1 MNGRVTPHQLAQA
14 LGLPPPTDEQ
24 AAVIAAPPGPTL
36 VVAGAGAGKTETM
49 AARVVWMVANGL
61 VLPDEV
67 LGLTFTR
74 KAAQQLTARIRTRLA
89 RLAGAPLLR
98 ELDPSGRLR
107 AQLTG
112 AEPEI
117 STYHSYA
124 GRLLTEHGLLLPVE
138 PSATLLTET
147 QLWQLAHQVVRTWD
161 GDLETERTPVSV
173 TEAVLALSGQLAE
186 HLVEPEELAEAH
198 TELAKLVHTLPPGPR
213 QRGGPSQT
221 LLNIVQVQQERVA
234 LLPLVHQLTEALRRR
249 GALDFGAQMSLAA
262 RLAAEHPEVA
272 AAERARFR
280 LVLLD
285 EYQDTGHAQRVLLAA
300 LFGGAPDATPR
311 HGPRDAHEVSRVPD
325 GDPDLTAG
333 RDSPRTDLHPQRTA
347 HGRNVGD
354 PLSDGS
360 SADSATGDASSDAAA
375 HADSAEREGH
385 SSTGEPSSATGEAG
399 PLSPGVGGDQL
410 DVSTSAREPHDI
422 VRDPDTPIGGT
433 SEPAAAHE
441 AHADSS
447 ARDLWSSA
455 DGVFDPAA
463 DRSGSAAGPAAAA
476 DEAHVGSSARD
487 EWLSADGAFDPAT
500 DRLAQGG
507 RAPQPAAGQREPD
520 RPHSTPGVG
529 APPGD
534 SARGVPSRR
543 VDANETM
550 GEGQPQFAG
559 AHDPHAAPGRDQ
571 RSRPHDGQRLAVTAV
586 GDPMQSIYGWRGASA
601 ANLPRFATDFPTA
614 PGVPAPTLALLTSW
628 RNPPEALALA
638 NLVAEPLRRK
648 AIEGGGVTV
657 DALRAKPD
665 AGPGEVALAL
675 TDTVAGEREWVAER
689 IAAQWA
695 ARRAAQQ
702 QPPTSAVLVR
712 RNADAAPL
720 AEALRAQGLPVEI
733 VGLGGLLA
741 TPEVADIVATLRLI
755 AEPGSGSAAMRV
767 LTGARWRLGVAD
779 IAALARRARNL
790 SIRRPGSEAGAEIAD
805 GATLDEALRDVA
817 PEPAEQAGL
826 ADAIA
831 DPGPPGQY
839 SAAGFARIEALG
851 RELAALRERSGQPLA
866 ELVADV
872 ERTIGVGVE
881 TQTRRAMAGTG
892 AGREHLDAFA
902 EVVAG
907 YAADTGASLGGL
919 LAFLAAAEEVENGL
933 EPGEVEVAKDRV
945 QVLTVHAAKGLEWEI
960 VAVPHVVEG
969 VFPSKVG
976 SGTWLGALAELPTS
990 LRGDRQQDDAAEG
1003 VPVLDLTDLYDR
1015 ADLDRAIKAHKE
1027 ALERRR
1033 IDEERRLFYVALTRT
1048 ERVLLVSAHYWAET
1062 GSTPKGPS
1070 DFLLELKH
1078 AHEDPG
1084 SPAYDVL
1091 AVDRWD
1097 DPPAADDV
1105 NPFTDNP
1112 ATAEWPRDPLS
1123 TRRDPIEQGAALVR
1137 AALAALRARPA
1148 DAGPDAHET
1157 TEPRLVR
1164 DEEGL
1169 VLPDGEASAR
1179 DGEVPPGEGE
1189 VPPPDGE
1196 ARTREGDVPPLEGEV
1211 PPANAEAPPSDAE
1224 VLSGDAEASPADAE
1238 VPLGDAEA
1246 APADAEVLSAD
1257 AEAAPPNTE
1266 AAYPDEPAYYPPDDE
1281 FPPDELADD
1290 FDFTPTEYADP
1301 YADIE
1306 PYFGAAPDPVEEYLS
1321 ADEPVFAASGFAPPP
1336 PDDPYRPEHA
1346 HPAPDPDDPEGWA
1359 ADVDALL
1366 AEHQAAA
1373 VAAAEVELPGQIAA
1387 TALVELRADPAKLAA
1402 RLRRPL
1408 PYPPNPLARR
1418 GTAFHAWVQRWFGS
1432 TRLLGLDELPGA
1444 ADGAA
1449 DAGLDAELTAMQ
1461 EAFLNSRW
1469 ADRSPIE
1476 VEIPFETSIAG
1487 TVIRGRMDAVFAEP
1501 GGRWTVV
1508 DWKTGAEPGAAEEP
1522 AVAMQ
1527 LAVYRL
1533 AWARLMA
1540 AREGRPEQEM
1550 LHRVG
1555 AAFHY
1560 VRTGRTIAPV
1570 NLAGPEELA
1579 ELIRNAA
1586 PAGSPPAPE

>member
-1 MNGRVTPHQLAQA
+1 MTGGVTPHQLAQA

-138 PSATLLTET
+138 PSATLLTAT
-147 QLWQLAHQVVRTWD
+147 QLWQLAHQVVHTWD
-161 GDLETERTPVSV
+161 GDLETDRTPVSV

-198 TELAKLVHTLPPGPR
+198 TELAKLVYTLPPGPR

-221 LLNIVQVQQERVA
+221 LLNIVQVQRERVA
-234 LLPLVHQLTEALRRR
+234 LLPLVHELTEALRRR

-300 LFGGAPDATPR
+300 LFGGAPEERTPQPATP
-311 HGPRDAHEVSRVPD
+311 PD
-325 GDPDLTAG
+325 IPPDDRRGD
-333 RDSPRTDLHPQRTA
+333 
-347 HGRNVGD
+347 
-354 PLSDGS
+354 
-360 SADSATGDASSDAAA
+360 DASSPAGVHTVAQRAALPGA
-375 HADSAEREGH
+375 RESVVAGSDTLPETGSAS
-385 SSTGEPSSATGEAG
+385 SSTTDALPAAPAQGTR
-399 PLSPGVGGDQL
+399 SPGV
-410 DVSTSAREPHDI
+410 
-422 VRDPDTPIGGT
+422 
-433 SEPAAAHE
+433 
-441 AHADSS
+441 
-447 ARDLWSSA
+447 
-455 DGVFDPAA
+455 
-463 DRSGSAAGPAAAA
+463 
-476 DEAHVGSSARD
+476 
-487 EWLSADGAFDPAT
+487 
-500 DRLAQGG
+500 
-507 RAPQPAAGQREPD
+507 
-520 RPHSTPGVG
+520 
-529 APPGD
+529 
-534 SARGVPSRR
+534 
-543 VDANETM
+543 DANDV
-550 GEGQPQFAG
+550 EGQPRFAG
-559 AHDPHAAPGRDQ
+559 AHDPRAVARRADQ
-571 RSRPHDGQRLAVTAV
+571 RSRRHETQRLAVTAV

-601 ANLPRFATDFPTA
+601 ANLPRFATDFPSA
-614 PGVPAPTLALLTSW
+614 PGLPAPTLSLLTSW

-648 AIEGGGVTV
+648 ATESGGVTV

-665 AGPGEVALAL
+665 AGPGVVALAL
-675 TDTVAGEREWVAER
+675 TDTVADEREWVAGR
-689 IAAQWA
+689 IAAEWA
-695 ARRAAQQ
+695 ARHAAQQ

-741 TPEVADIVATLRLI
+741 TPEVADVVATLRLI
-755 AEPGSGSAAMRV
+755 AEPGAGSAAMRV
-767 LTGARWRLGVAD
+767 LTGARWRVGVAD
-779 IAALARRARNL
+779 IAALARRARDL
-790 SIRRPGSEAGAEIAD
+790 SIRRPGSEGHTEIAD
-805 GATLDEALRDVA
+805 GAALDEALREVA

-831 DPGPPGQY
+831 DPGPPERY
-839 SAAGFARIEALG
+839 SPAGFARIEALG

-990 LRGDRQQDDAAEG
+990 LRGDRRQDDAAEG
-1003 VPVLDLTDLYDR
+1003 VPVLELTDLYDR

-1070 DFLLELKH
+1070 DFLLELKR
-1078 AHEDPG
+1078 AHQDPG
-1084 SPAYDVL
+1084 SPACDVL
-1091 AVDRWD
+1091 AIDRWD
-1097 DPPAADDV
+1097 DPPAADAV

-1112 ATAEWPRDPLS
+1112 ATAEWPRDPLGA
-1123 TRRDPIEQGAALVR
+1123 RREPIEQGAALVR
-1137 AALAALRARPA
+1137 AALANLRARPA
-1148 DAGPDAHET
+1148 ATGHHGSEPHGAAGSIRRT
-1157 TEPRLVR
+1157 R
-1164 DEEGL
+1164 
-1169 VLPDGEASAR
+1169 SAR
-1179 DGEVPPGEGE
+1179 AEMPSAPDVDEPGFADR
-1189 VPPPDGE
+1189 P
-1196 ARTREGDVPPLEGEV
+1196 GDYGPGDEPSLTGDSASRLPGDELEFEHEPGDYGPGDE
-1211 PPANAEAPPSDAE
+1211 PS
-1224 VLSGDAEASPADAE
+1224 LTGDSASRLPGDEPEFEHEPGDYGPGDEPSLTGDSAYYSPGDESDSRMNRPTPRPADKPGFADE
-1238 VPLGDAEA
+1238 SGYYRPGDGPGSRMSRPNPR
-1246 APADAEVLSAD
+1246 PADEPGFA
-1257 AEAAPPNTE
+1257 
-1266 AAYPDEPAYYPPDDE
+1266 DEPAYYPPDDE
-1281 FPPDELADD
+1281 YPPDD
-1290 FDFTPTEYADP
+1290 FAGNFEVGSIEYADP

-1306 PYFGAAPDPVEEYLS
+1306 PYFGSAPDPVEEYL
-1321 ADEPVFAASGFAPPP
+1321 FAATGFAPPP
-1336 PDDPYRPEHA
+1336 PEDLYRPHDVRL
-1346 HPAPDPDDPEGWA
+1346 APDPADPEGWA

-1366 AEHQAAA
+1366 AEHHAAA
-1373 VAAAEVELPGQIAA
+1373 AADEEVELPGQIAA

-1444 ADGAA
+1444 ADGGAA
-1449 DAGLDAELTAMQ
+1449 DAGLDAELSAMQ

-1501 GGRWTVV
+1501 GGGWIVV
-1508 DWKTGAEPGAAEEP
+1508 DWKTGAEPSAAEEP

-1540 AREGRPEQEM
+1540 AREGRPEHEM
-1550 LHRVG
+1550 LPRIG

-1560 VRTGRTIAPV
+1560 VRTGRTIAPP
-1570 NLAGPEELA
+1570 NLAGPDELA

-1586 PAGSPPAPE
+1586 PAGSPPATE

>member
-1 MNGRVTPHQLAQA
+1 MNARVTPHQLAQA

-138 PSATLLTET
+138 PSATLLTQT

-198 TELAKLVHTLPPGPR
+198 TELAKLVHTLPAGPR

-300 LFGGAPDATPR
+300 LFGGAPGS
-311 HGPRDAHEVSRVPD
+311 GPPHDAHEVPPVTD
-325 GDPDLTAG
+325 GDPG
-333 RDSPRTDLHPQRTA
+333 A
-347 HGRNVGD
+347 H
-354 PLSDGS
+354 
-360 SADSATGDASSDAAA
+360 
-375 HADSAEREGH
+375 
-385 SSTGEPSSATGEAG
+385 
-399 PLSPGVGGDQL
+399 
-410 DVSTSAREPHDI
+410 
-422 VRDPDTPIGGT
+422 
-433 SEPAAAHE
+433 
-441 AHADSS
+441 
-447 ARDLWSSA
+447 
-455 DGVFDPAA
+455 
-463 DRSGSAAGPAAAA
+463 
-476 DEAHVGSSARD
+476 
-487 EWLSADGAFDPAT
+487 
-500 DRLAQGG
+500 GG
-507 RAPQPAAGQREPD
+507 RALHSVAGQRDPG
-520 RPHSTPGVG
+520 RPPNSTPGAG

-534 SARGVPSRR
+534 SARNVPSRR
-543 VDANETM
+543 ADANETM
-550 GEGQPQFAG
+550 EEGQPQFAG
-559 AHDPHAAPGRDQ
+559 AHDPHAAPDRGQ

-601 ANLPRFATDFPTA
+601 ANLPRFATDFPSA

-648 AIEGGGVTV
+648 AVEGGGVTV

-675 TDTVAGEREWVAER
+675 TETVAGEREWMAER

-695 ARRAAQQ
+695 ARREAQQ

-767 LTGARWRLGVAD
+767 LTGARWRVGVAD
-779 IAALARRARNL
+779 IAALARRARDL
-790 SIRRPGSEAGAEIAD
+790 SIRRPGAEAGAEIAD

-817 PEPAEQAGL
+817 PEPTEQAGL

-831 DPGPPGQY
+831 DPGSPERY

-1003 VPVLDLTDLYDR
+1003 VPVLDLIDLYDR

-1091 AVDRWD
+1091 AIDRWD
-1097 DPPAADDV
+1097 DPPAADAV

-1137 AALAALRARPA
+1137 AALADLRARPA

-1157 TEPRLVR
+1157 EPRPVA
-1164 DEEGL
+1164 DEEKL
-1169 VLPDGEASAR
+1169 
-1179 DGEVPPGEGE
+1179 VPP
-1189 VPPPDGE
+1189 D
-1196 ARTREGDVPPLEGEV
+1196 
-1211 PPANAEAPPSDAE
+1211 
-1224 VLSGDAEASPADAE
+1224 
-1238 VPLGDAEA
+1238 
-1246 APADAEVLSAD
+1246 
-1257 AEAAPPNTE
+1257 TE

-1281 FPPDELADD
+1281 VPPDELADD

-1321 ADEPVFAASGFAPPP
+1321 ADEPVFDASGFAPPP
-1336 PDDPYRPEHA
+1336 PDDPYRPEHTQ
-1346 HPAPDPDDPEGWA
+1346 PAPDPDDPEGWA

-1366 AEHQAAA
+1366 AEHRAAA

>member
-1 MNGRVTPHQLAQA
+1 M
-14 LGLPPPTDEQ
+14 
-24 AAVIAAPPGPTL
+24 
-36 VVAGAGAGKTETM
+36 
-49 AARVVWMVANGL
+49 
-61 VLPDEV
+61 
-67 LGLTFTR
+67 
-74 KAAQQLTARIRTRLA
+74 
-89 RLAGAPLLR
+89 
-98 ELDPSGRLR
+98 
-107 AQLTG
+107 
-112 AEPEI
+112 
-117 STYHSYA
+117 
-124 GRLLTEHGLLLPVE
+124 
-138 PSATLLTET
+138 
-147 QLWQLAHQVVRTWD
+147 
-161 GDLETERTPVSV
+161 
-173 TEAVLALSGQLAE
+173 
-186 HLVEPEELAEAH
+186 
-198 TELAKLVHTLPPGPR
+198 
-213 QRGGPSQT
+213 
-221 LLNIVQVQQERVA
+221 
-234 LLPLVHQLTEALRRR
+234 
-249 GALDFGAQMSLAA
+249 
-262 RLAAEHPEVA
+262 
-272 AAERARFR
+272 
-280 LVLLD
+280 
-285 EYQDTGHAQRVLLAA
+285 
-300 LFGGAPDATPR
+300 
-311 HGPRDAHEVSRVPD
+311 
-325 GDPDLTAG
+325 
-333 RDSPRTDLHPQRTA
+333 
-347 HGRNVGD
+347 
-354 PLSDGS
+354 
-360 SADSATGDASSDAAA
+360 
-375 HADSAEREGH
+375 
-385 SSTGEPSSATGEAG
+385 
-399 PLSPGVGGDQL
+399 
-410 DVSTSAREPHDI
+410 
-422 VRDPDTPIGGT
+422 
-433 SEPAAAHE
+433 
-441 AHADSS
+441 
-447 ARDLWSSA
+447 
-455 DGVFDPAA
+455 
-463 DRSGSAAGPAAAA
+463 
-476 DEAHVGSSARD
+476 
-487 EWLSADGAFDPAT
+487 
-500 DRLAQGG
+500 
-507 RAPQPAAGQREPD
+507 
-520 RPHSTPGVG
+520 
-529 APPGD
+529 
-534 SARGVPSRR
+534 
-543 VDANETM
+543 
-550 GEGQPQFAG
+550 
-559 AHDPHAAPGRDQ
+559 
-571 RSRPHDGQRLAVTAV
+571 

-601 ANLPRFATDFPTA
+601 ANLPRFATDFPSA

-665 AGPGEVALAL
+665 AGPGMVALAL
-675 TDTVAGEREWVAER
+675 TETVADEREWVAER
-689 IAAQWA
+689 IAAEWA

-702 QPPTSAVLVR
+702 PPPTSAVLVR
-712 RNADAAPL
+712 RNADASPL
-720 AEALRAQGLPVEI
+720 AEALRARGLPVEI

-755 AEPGSGSAAMRV
+755 AEPGAGSAAMRV
-767 LTGARWRLGVAD
+767 LTGARWRIGVAD
-779 IAALARRARNL
+779 IAALARRARDL
-790 SIRRPGSEAGAEIAD
+790 SIRRPGSEATAEIAD
-805 GATLDEALRDVA
+805 GATLDEALREVA

-831 DPGPPGQY
+831 DPGPAEQY

-1003 VPVLDLTDLYDR
+1003 VPVLELTDLYDR

-1078 AHEDPG
+1078 AHEDAG

-1091 AVDRWD
+1091 AIDRWD
-1097 DPPAADDV
+1097 DPPADDAV

-1137 AALAALRARPA
+1137 AALADLRARPA
-1148 DAGPDAHET
+1148 TGPDTHAV
-1157 TEPRLVR
+1157 PAKPPAL
-1164 DEEGL
+1164 DKNAPAPPGGDAPAP
-1169 VLPDGEASAR
+1169 PDGDAPAIPGEEASA
-1179 DGEVPPGEGE
+1179 PPVE
-1189 VPPPDGE
+1189 
-1196 ARTREGDVPPLEGEV
+1196 
-1211 PPANAEAPPSDAE
+1211 
-1224 VLSGDAEASPADAE
+1224 
-1238 VPLGDAEA
+1238 
-1246 APADAEVLSAD
+1246 
-1257 AEAAPPNTE
+1257 E
-1266 AAYPDEPAYYPPDDE
+1266 AAYPDDLAYYPPDDE

-1290 FDFTPTEYADP
+1290 FDFTSIEYADP

-1321 ADEPVFAASGFAPPP
+1321 ADEPAYAASGFAPPP
-1336 PDDPYRPEHA
+1336 PEDSYRPEHV
-1346 HPAPDPDDPEGWA
+1346 HPAADPDDPEGWA

-1366 AEHQAAA
+1366 AEHLAAA
-1373 VAAAEVELPGQIAA
+1373 AAAEEVELPGQIAA

>member
-1 MNGRVTPHQLAQA
+1 MSGGRVTPHQLAQA

-49 AARVVWMVANGL
+49 AARVVWMVANRI
-61 VLPDEV
+61 VRPDEV

-74 KAAQQLTARIRTRLA
+74 KAAQQLTTRIRTRLA

-98 ELDPSGRLR
+98 ELDPSGQLR
-107 AQLTG
+107 TELTG

-161 GDLETERTPVSV
+161 SDLDTDRTPVSV

-198 TELAKLVHTLPPGPR
+198 TELEKLVYTLPAGPR

-221 LLNIVQVQQERVA
+221 LLNIVQVQRERVA
-234 LLPLVHQLTEALRRR
+234 LLPLVQELSEALRRR

-262 RLAAEHPEVA
+262 RLAADHPEVA

-300 LFGGAPDATPR
+300 LFGGEERAEGPESRPGNAPIRP
-311 HGPRDAHEVSRVPD
+311 GPPGPD
-325 GDPDLTAG
+325 
-333 RDSPRTDLHPQRTA
+333 
-347 HGRNVGD
+347 
-354 PLSDGS
+354 
-360 SADSATGDASSDAAA
+360 SDAALPDGRSTR
-375 HADSAEREGH
+375 ADTHDPDSPPLGGGYDVHFDPETRVARSERPGAQGRDIGPMPVDPSVVAGDQVPGSLTGVAPSPSGAPDVHSDPPPGIQARQAGAPGREVAVSERGGPLPHSAAEGRVSASPPGNAAPSRDDTQDLPFG
-385 SSTGEPSSATGEAG
+385 SSMGEAK
-399 PLSPGVGGDQL
+399 SRRGD
-410 DVSTSAREPHDI
+410 TH
-422 VRDPDTPIGGT
+422 
-433 SEPAAAHE
+433 AAH
-441 AHADSS
+441 
-447 ARDLWSSA
+447 
-455 DGVFDPAA
+455 FDP
-463 DRSGSAAGPAAAA
+463 P
-476 DEAHVGSSARD
+476 
-487 EWLSADGAFDPAT
+487 
-500 DRLAQGG
+500 
-507 RAPQPAAGQREPD
+507 
-520 RPHSTPGVG
+520 
-529 APPGD
+529 
-534 SARGVPSRR
+534 
-543 VDANETM
+543 M
-550 GEGQPQFAG
+550 GEGESQRAG
-559 AHDPHAAPGRDQ
+559 AHDPRVVRPARDAPS
-571 RSRPHDGQRLAVTAV
+571 SRAGSDARPPGPDDPGTRRLAVTAV

-601 ANLPRFATDFPTA
+601 ANLPRFATDFPSA

-638 NLVAEPLRRK
+638 NLVADPLRRK

-665 AGPGEVALAL
+665 AAPGVVALVL
-675 TDTVAGEREWVAER
+675 TETVAAEREWVAER
-689 IAAQWA
+689 IAAEWA
-695 ARRAAQQ
+695 ARRADQQ
-702 QPPTSAVLVR
+702 PPPTSAVLVR

-720 AEALRAQGLPVEI
+720 AEGLRAQGLPVEI

-755 AEPGSGSAAMRV
+755 AEPGSGTAAMRV
-767 LTGARWRLGVAD
+767 LTGARWRIGVAD
-779 IAALARRARNL
+779 IAALARRARDL
-790 SIRRPGSEAGAEIAD
+790 SIRRPGSDAAAEIAD
-805 GATLDEALRDVA
+805 RAALEEALREVA
-817 PEPAEQAGL
+817 PEPAEKAGL

-831 DPGPPGQY
+831 DPGPAQHY
-839 SAAGFARIEALG
+839 SKAGFARIEALG

-990 LRGDRQQDDAAEG
+990 LRGDRRQDDAAEG
-1003 VPVLDLTDLYDR
+1003 VPVLDLSDLYDR
-1015 ADLDRAIKAHKE
+1015 SDLDRAIKAHKE

-1048 ERVLLVSAHYWAET
+1048 ERMLLVSAHHWAET
-1062 GSTPKGPS
+1062 GGSPKGPS
-1070 DFLLELKH
+1070 DFLLELKR
-1078 AHEDPG
+1078 ANEDPG
-1084 SPAYDVL
+1084 SPAHDVL
-1091 AVDRWD
+1091 AIDRWD
-1097 DPPAADDV
+1097 DPPAPDAV

-1112 ATAEWPRDPLS
+1112 ATAEWPRDPLG
-1123 TRRDPIEQGAALVR
+1123 TRRDPIEQGADLVR
-1137 AALAALRARPA
+1137 AALADLRAHPTAAHNGPNARGAA
-1148 DAGPDAHET
+1148 DHRVAESLSGADDRAESVRGGDDRAESVRGGDDRVAESLGGEDDRIAESLRDGDDRR
-1157 TEPRLVR
+1157 TESLR
-1164 DEEGL
+1164 DE
-1169 VLPDGEASAR
+1169 VADTPATDPAAHRDAIHAPDH
-1179 DGEVPPGEGE
+1179 
-1189 VPPPDGE
+1189 
-1196 ARTREGDVPPLEGEV
+1196 
-1211 PPANAEAPPSDAE
+1211 
-1224 VLSGDAEASPADAE
+1224 
-1238 VPLGDAEA
+1238 
-1246 APADAEVLSAD
+1246 
-1257 AEAAPPNTE
+1257 
-1266 AAYPDEPAYYPPDDE
+1266 YPPDDD
-1281 FPPDELADD
+1281 FPPDPLDEFADPPD
-1290 FDFTPTEYADP
+1290 FDFSATEYADP
-1301 YADIE
+1301 YADLE
-1306 PYFGAAPDPVEEYLS
+1306 PYYGPGPDPVEEYLS
-1321 ADEPVFAASGFAPPP
+1321 ADEPAFATGFAPPP
-1336 PDDPYRPEHA
+1336 PVDTYSPEQA
-1346 HPAPDPDDPEGWA
+1346 HRAPDPDDPEGWA

-1366 AEHQAAA
+1366 AEHHAAA
-1373 VAAAEVELPGQIAA
+1373 AAAEVVELPGQIAA

-1418 GTAFHAWVQRWFGS
+1418 GTAFHAWVQRWFSS

-1444 ADGAA
+1444 ADSAA
-1449 DAGLDAELTAMQ
+1449 DSGLDADLTAMQ
-1461 EAFLNSRW
+1461 EAFLNSPW
-1469 ADRSPIE
+1469 ANRSPIE

-1501 GGRWTVV
+1501 GGRWIVV
-1508 DWKTGAEPGAAEEP
+1508 DWKTGAEPSPAEEP

-1533 AWARLMA
+1533 AWARLTA
-1540 AREGRPEQEM
+1540 AREGRSEQEM
-1550 LHRVG
+1550 LPRIG

-1560 VRTGRTIAPV
+1560 VRTGRTIAPAT
-1570 NLAGPEELA
+1570 LAGPAELA
-1579 ELIRNAA
+1579 GLIRNAA
-1586 PAGSPPAPE
+1586 PVDSPPATR

>member
-1 MNGRVTPHQLAQA
+1 MTGRVTPQQLAQA
-14 LGLPPPTDEQ
+14 LGLPPPTEEQ

-107 AQLTG
+107 AQLSG

-186 HLVEPEELAEAH
+186 HLVEPEDLAEAH
-198 TELAKLVHTLPPGPR
+198 TELAKLVYTLPAGPR

-221 LLNIVQVQQERVA
+221 LLNIVQVQRERVA
-234 LLPLVHQLTEALRRR
+234 LLPLVQELAEALRRR

-300 LFGGAPDATPR
+300 LFGGAPDSAAPTQAA
-311 HGPRDAHEVSRVPD
+311 HG
-325 GDPDLTAG
+325 DLGAAGG
-333 RDSPRTDLHPQRTA
+333 RDS
-347 HGRNVGD
+347 
-354 PLSDGS
+354 
-360 SADSATGDASSDAAA
+360 ADADVPADVWRAA
-375 HADSAEREGH
+375 HL
-385 SSTGEPSSATGEAG
+385 EPSAG
-399 PLSPGVGGDQL
+399 Q
-410 DVSTSAREPHDI
+410 
-422 VRDPDTPIGGT
+422 
-433 SEPAAAHE
+433 
-441 AHADSS
+441 
-447 ARDLWSSA
+447 LWSSDDA
-455 DGVFDPAA
+455 LA
-463 DRSGSAAGPAAAA
+463 
-476 DEAHVGSSARD
+476 
-487 EWLSADGAFDPAT
+487 PAT
-500 DRLAQGG
+500 DRPAQDS
-507 RAPQPAAGQREPD
+507 RAQRSAEGKRDPNASPGIGFSQTADARAGDSPRHDLDVDTERAGQPR
-520 RPHSTPGVG
+520 
-529 APPGD
+529 
-534 SARGVPSRR
+534 
-543 VDANETM
+543 
-550 GEGQPQFAG
+550 FAG
-559 AHDPHAAPGRDQ
+559 AHDPHAAPRRRDHTPG
-571 RSRPHDGQRLAVTAV
+571 PHEAQRLAVTAV

-601 ANLPRFATDFPTA
+601 ANLPRFATDFPSA
-614 PGVPAPTLALLTSW
+614 AGVPAPTLALLTSW

-648 AIEGGGVTV
+648 ALEGGGVTV

-665 AGPGEVALAL
+665 AGPGMVALAS
-675 TDTVAGEREWVAER
+675 TETVAAEREWVAER
-689 IAAQWA
+689 IAAEWA

-720 AEALRAQGLPVEI
+720 AEALRARGLPVEI

-755 AEPGSGSAAMRV
+755 AEPGSGSAGMRV
-767 LTGARWRLGVAD
+767 LTGARWRIGVAD
-779 IAALARRARNL
+779 IAALARRARDL
-790 SIRRPGSEAGAEIAD
+790 SIRRPGSEGPAEITD
-805 GATLDEALRDVA
+805 GAALDEALREVA

-831 DPGPPGQY
+831 DPGPAENY
-839 SAAGFARIEALG
+839 SPAGFARIEALG

-907 YAADTGASLGGL
+907 YAADTGASIGGL

-1062 GSTPKGPS
+1062 GNTPKGPS

-1078 AHEDPG
+1078 ANDDTG
-1084 SPAYDVL
+1084 SPAHGVL
-1091 AVDRWD
+1091 TIDRWD
-1097 DPPAADDV
+1097 DPPAADAV

-1137 AALAALRARPA
+1137 AALADLRARPA
-1148 DAGPDAHET
+1148 DAGRGDQ
-1157 TEPRLVR
+1157 EPGAGPNR
-1164 DEEGL
+1164 
-1169 VLPDGEASAR
+1169 
-1179 DGEVPPGEGE
+1179 
-1189 VPPPDGE
+1189 
-1196 ARTREGDVPPLEGEV
+1196 RTQDR
-1211 PPANAEAPPSDAE
+1211 S
-1224 VLSGDAEASPADAE
+1224 
-1238 VPLGDAEA
+1238 
-1246 APADAEVLSAD
+1246 APADDDPSFMDAAASSPSRDALKPASRAIYLPPGDQTGGSAD
-1257 AEAAPPNTE
+1257 
-1266 AAYPDEPAYYPPDDE
+1266 EPFYYPPDDE
-1281 FPPDELADD
+1281 YPPED
-1290 FDFTPTEYADP
+1290 FADFTATEYADP
-1301 YADIE
+1301 YADLE
-1306 PYFGAAPDPVEEYLS
+1306 PYFGPGPDPVEEYLS
-1321 ADEPVFAASGFAPPP
+1321 DDRAFAATGFAPPP
-1336 PDDPYRPEHA
+1336 PEDPYRPEHIQ
-1346 HPAPDPDDPEGWA
+1346 PAPDPDDPEGWA

-1373 VAAAEVELPGQIAA
+1373 TAAEEVELPGQIAA
-1387 TALVELRADPAKLAA
+1387 TALVELRADPARLAA

-1444 ADGAA
+1444 ADSGAA

-1461 EAFLNSRW
+1461 QAFLNSRW

-1501 GGRWTVV
+1501 GGRWIVV

-1540 AREGRPEQEM
+1540 AREGRPEHEM
-1550 LHRVG
+1550 LHRIG

-1560 VRTGRTIAPV
+1560 VCTGRTIAPV